1 VFVCVG
7 HTQSFIMCIVYSVE
21 DFDVMEGTSCGLIV
35 LSSDVGLL
43 TQRSADRNSVHGICN
58 GRGTFAW
65 RCVFYIINMIFSV
78 YSSPYNRN
86 EMLKGKPLASR
97 LGRRACQATG
107 APSPAYEAPA
117 KQ

>member
-1 VFVCVG
+1 VR
-7 HTQSFIMCIVYSVE
+7 
-21 DFDVMEGTSCGLIV
+21 LI
-35 LSSDVGLL
+35 

-65 RCVFYIINMIFSV
+65 GCVLHTINAMFSV
-78 YSSPYNRN
+78 YGSPYNKN

-97 LGRRACQATG
+97 LGRRARQATG

>member
-1 VFVCVG
+1 MWAHSIVVG
-7 HTQSFIMCIVYSVE
+7 RRAHNPKVRGSK
-21 DFDVMEGTSCGLIV
+21 
-35 LSSDVGLL
+35 LSAWHL
-43 TQRSADRNSVHGICN
+43 QRSGNFCMPVC
-58 GRGTFAW
+58 
-65 RCVFYIINMIFSV
+65 FYIINMIFSV